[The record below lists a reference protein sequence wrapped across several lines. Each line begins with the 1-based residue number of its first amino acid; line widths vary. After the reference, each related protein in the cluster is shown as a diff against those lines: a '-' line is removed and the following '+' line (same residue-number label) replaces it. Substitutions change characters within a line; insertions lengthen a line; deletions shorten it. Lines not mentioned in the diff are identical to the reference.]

1 MKKLIVLMGMPGA
14 GKDTQALLLEKALDL
29 KVIRVGDEVR
39 KKAKNDKELAKNI
52 NSGELANESMV
63 DKIVEDILKGSAA
76 NAHLLSDGY
85 PRSYGQ
91 AQALQAMTKK
101 LDIEIEKVLY
111 LEITEAEVF
120 ARLKLRARADDD
132 EAVIANRL
140 EVFEESTKP
149 VLEHF
154 ESLGILKR
162 IDGIGTIEQVQSRI
176 QEALKQ

>member
-1 MKKLIVLMGMPGA
+1 M
-14 GKDTQALLLEKALDL
+14 
-29 KVIRVGDEVR
+29 
-39 KKAKNDKELAKNI
+39 
-52 NSGELANESMV
+52 
-63 DKIVEDILKGSAA
+63 
-76 NAHLLSDGY
+76 
-85 PRSYGQ
+85 
-91 AQALQAMTKK
+91 
-101 LDIEIEKVLY
+101 Y

-176 QEALKQ
+176 QEALK